1 MEQISQHICT
11 EAPNGMYG
19 SQSHPAGEDSRVTRS
34 PVSQSVFQ
42 EQPDP
47 TGVALEQEE
56 GIKELSPESDPTK
69 PISGT
74 DVQLQRV

>member
-1 MEQISQHICT
+1 M
-11 EAPNGMYG
+11 A
-19 SQSHPAGEDSRVTRS
+19 RS
-34 PVSQSVFQ
+34 PVSQSVVQ
-42 EQPDP
+42 KQPDP

-56 GIKELSPESDPTK
+56 GIKELSPESDPTE

>member
-1 MEQISQHICT
+1 M
-11 EAPNGMYG
+11 A
-19 SQSHPAGEDSRVTRS
+19 RS

-42 EQPDP
+42 KQPDP

-56 GIKELSPESDPTK
+56 GIKELSPESDSTK